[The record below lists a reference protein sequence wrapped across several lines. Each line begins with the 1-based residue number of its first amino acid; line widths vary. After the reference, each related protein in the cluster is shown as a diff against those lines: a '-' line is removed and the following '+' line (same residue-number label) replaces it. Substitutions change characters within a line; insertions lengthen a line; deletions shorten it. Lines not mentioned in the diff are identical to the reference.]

1 MPAGAATR
9 GTAMGTVT
17 HSAIRCRRTGKPSLS
32 PRQDGWSTYAQQLCA
47 RRFAARAGLRQSG
60 EPYDAQ
66 PRVPEPWR
74 PWCHPV
80 EPPDRDRP
88 QHSRAPCPTWP
99 LRCDIRCC
107 RCWISKAAPRGRAAA
122 QPGCRAGPGGNRR
135 RCGYRTWRP
144 RCRSARSPHR
154 TSCRRRPGAPRL
166 RGRAALPGH
175 GRRPPRQDH
184 QRARYSTVLPAECA
198 GREGS
203 AAPPGGGGGN
213 RPGIDV

>member
-1 MPAGAATR
+1 MQTHRKTFFVSPTGR
-9 GTAMGTVT
+9 MEHVRPTALR
-17 HSAIRCRRTGKPSLS
+17 AKIR
-32 PRQDGWSTYAQQLCA
+32 CA
-47 RRFAARAGLRQSG
+47 RRVTAVRRALRRSAKGSRTMAPLVSPSGAPGPGQAAALSRPLSDVA
-60 EPYDAQ
+60 AQ
-66 PRVPEPWR
+66 MRHSVLPLLDFQGR
-74 PWCHPV
+74 P
-80 EPPDRDRP
+80 
-88 QHSRAPCPTWP
+88 A
-99 LRCDIRCC
+99 
-107 RCWISKAAPRGRAAA
+107 GRAAA